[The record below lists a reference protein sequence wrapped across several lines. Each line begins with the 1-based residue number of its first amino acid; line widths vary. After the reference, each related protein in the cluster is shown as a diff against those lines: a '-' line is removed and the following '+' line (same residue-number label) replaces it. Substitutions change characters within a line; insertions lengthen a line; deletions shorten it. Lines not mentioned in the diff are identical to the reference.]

1 MKKLF
6 LSLVAVIVAAT
17 ATFAQNTLVA
27 TLTHGENVSMFYG
40 TYALRDAHNAAVSG
54 DVINLSGGGFQ
65 KVDITKAITLRGTG
79 IDASVPTSIV
89 SGFTINIPSD
99 DANRFSMEGIRCQ
112 SDVYLEGTYENPYF
126 LKCQFYTV
134 YISNNHPT
142 IKNAMFVNCK
152 IIDHFR
158 LQGTSTA
165 QFVNCYVSQFDN
177 SSEST
182 SSASFVNCVIRP
194 YNGYDTQCM
203 RSCQLMNCILYNT
216 NYYNQSSNALPSTSI
231 ATNCIAIND
240 GNRMSQVFNNS
251 QVNPGCGFQVY
262 AEVFKDFTGTYSD
275 AQTFELTDAAKTQ
288 LLGTDGTQVGLYG
301 GLMPYTSTPSYPRIT
316 KMNVASKTTA
326 DGKLSVE
333 IEVSAAE

>member
-6 LSLVAVIVAAT
+6 LSLVAAIVAAT

-89 SGFTINIPSD
+89 SEFIIAIPSD

-112 SDVYLEGTYENPYF
+112 GTVHLRGTYENPYF
-126 LKCQFYTV
+126 MKCQFPSV
-134 YISNNHPT
+134 YIDDKPT

-152 IIDHFR
+152 NTNSFS
-158 LQGTSTA
+158 LEGTSTV
-165 QFVNCYVSQFDN
+165 QFVNSYVSGFSN
-177 SSEST
+177 NSEST
-182 SSASFVNCVIRP
+182 SSASFINCVIFLP
-194 YNGYDTQCM
+194 NEYMASYM
-203 RSCQLMNCILYNT
+203 RSCQLMNCILSYNH
-216 NYYNQSSNALPSTSI
+216 NNRYYSSSLPSTSI
-231 ATNCIAIND
+231 ATNCVAIND
-240 GNRMSQVFNNS
+240 NGKMSNVFNNS
-251 QVNPGCGFQVY
+251 QVNPGCGHQLY
-262 AEVFKDFTGTYSD
+262 SEVFKDFTGTYTD
-275 AQTFELTDAAKTQ
+275 AQTFELTESAKTQ

-301 GLMPYTSTPSYPRIT
+301 GLMPYTSVPAYPRIT

>member
-1 MKKLF
+1 MKKFF
-6 LSLVAVIVAAT
+6 LSLVAAIVCAT

-65 KVDITKAITLRGTG
+65 KVDITKAVTLRGTG
-79 IDASVPTSIV
+79 IDASVPTTIV
-89 SGFTINIPSD
+89 SPFTINIPSD

-112 SDVYLEGTYENPYF
+112 NDVYLRGTYENPYF
-126 LKCQFYTV
+126 LKCQFDRV
-134 YISNNHPT
+134 YMSDRST

-152 IIDHFR
+152 ISNSFT

-165 QFVNCYVSQFDN
+165 QFVNCYVSGFSN
-177 SSEST
+177 ENEST
-182 SSASFVNCVIRP
+182 SSASFVNCVIKP
-194 YNGYDTQCM
+194 LNGYLANYM
-203 RSCQLMNCILYNT
+203 SSCQLMNCILYN
-216 NYYNQSSNALPSTSI
+216 NSGSNSYSLPSTTI
-231 ATNCIAIND
+231 ATNCVAIND
-240 GNRMSQVFNNS
+240 NNRMNNVFNNS

-262 AEVFKDFTGTYSD
+262 AEVFKDFTGTYTD
-275 AQTFELTDAAKTQ
+275 AQTFEVTDAFKENCS
-288 LLGTDGTQVGLYG
+288 GTDGTQIGMYG
-301 GLMPYTSTPSYPRIT
+301 GLMPYTSVPSYPRIT